1 MKSGRIRFAGSCT
14 ALSLLLSCLFFV
26 LCARVSAQSAQPT
39 PLSALTSTPTSEQT
53 RSTQDANPSLC
64 VTLQQLKTELLGLK
78 SQAGKLKL
86 DLNSTALESQN
97 ATELSVSEST
107 PVSQSLGESTQ
118 ASTAVSA
125 SLTSVSTSTSSL
137 AQAHTDEVSATSQVL
152 KDYQADIRKWQ
163 NVAYITGGVGI
174 VATLILSTLLVLK

>member
-1 MKSGRIRFAGSCT
+1 MRNGKRQFDGYAGV
-14 ALSLLLSCLFFV
+14 LSLLLSCLFFV
-26 LCARVSAQSAQPT
+26 LCTRVSAQSAQPT
-39 PLSALTSTPTSEQT
+39 TPSALTSTPTSEQT

-107 PVSQSLGESTQ
+107 SVSQSLGESTQ

-137 AQAHTDEVSATSQVL
+137 AQAHTDEVHVTSQVFE
-152 KDYQADIRKWQ
+152 DYKADVRKWQ